1 MNPEKIERN
10 FKNYFPSPF
19 SLAILLSLLT
29 FLLALLFME
38 DEPGQNKIIALSN
51 YWYEGLWDKGA
62 GGLYFAFQMMLIL
75 VLGHTLALSKPFNTL
90 IQKLLLFCTN
100 RVNAVVVLS
109 SSTILLG
116 YLNWG
121 LALIF
126 GALFARKIGEYF
138 QHKEKSINYALLGAC
153 GYLGLLVWHGGFSGS
168 APTKVMEADYLK
180 AIGFESLSIPIET
193 TLFSPL
199 NIFVCILL
207 LLLIP
212 LVMGFISKRNA
223 GQIPQLSTRE
233 KEETNSSTILR
244 LGLAEKFEFKSWIS
258 KSLGVLILLVALQQ
272 AITYEGKS
280 SMGFIQPNYIN
291 FCMLGLAL
299 IFHQNLNSFLKAI
312 DDAIGGASGILIQFP
327 LYFGILGILK
337 GSGLIFMFTEFIITF
352 ASADSL
358 PFFTFISAGIVNFF
372 VPSGGGQ
379 WAIQGPI
386 IIESAQQLNA
396 DLPKTVMA
404 MAYGDELTNMLQPFW
419 ALPLLAVTK
428 LKAYQI
434 LPFTFILFCIATL
447 IFMSGLLLF

>member
-19 SLAILLSLLT
+19 SLALLLTLLT
-29 FLLALLFME
+29 FVLAYIFMDNSAEENKLL
-38 DEPGQNKIIALSN
+38 ALSN
-51 YWYEGLWDKGA
+51 YWYQGLWDKSA

-75 VLGHTLALSKPFNTL
+75 VLGHALALSQPFNKL
-90 IQKLLLFCTN
+90 IQKLLLLCTN

-116 YLNWG
+116 YFNWG

-138 QHKEKSINYALLGAC
+138 QQKKQAINYALLGAC

-168 APTKVMEADYLK
+168 APTKVMEGDYLS
-180 AIGFESLSIPIET
+180 ALGFNGLSIPVES
-193 TLFSPL
+193 TLFSSL
-199 NIFVCILL
+199 NLFVCL
-207 LLLIP
+207 LLLIFIP
-212 LVMGFISKRNA
+212 MIMGFISKRNS
-223 GQIPQLSTRE
+223 GSIPQLNKSRTTTE
-233 KEETNSSTILR
+233 PKSIQK
-244 LGLAEKFEFKSWIS
+244 LGIAEKFEHRVWIS
-258 KSLGVLILLVALQQ
+258 KALGILFLIVALQQ
-272 AITYEGKS
+272 ALSYSGKS
-280 SMGFIQPNYIN
+280 SLGFIQPNYIN

-299 IFHQNLNSFLKAI
+299 LFHQNLNSFLKAI
-312 DDAIGGASGILIQFP
+312 DEAIRGASGILIQFP

-352 ASADSL
+352 ASAETL

-434 LPFTFILFCIATL
+434 LPFTFILFCIATVVFL
-447 IFMSGLLLF
+447 AGLLLF

>member
-19 SLAILLSLLT
+19 SLAILLTLLT
-29 FLLALLFME
+29 FVLAFIFMDNTAGE
-38 DEPGQNKIIALSN
+38 NKLIVLSN

-75 VLGHTLALSKPFNTL
+75 VLGHTLALSHPFNTL
-90 IQKLLLFCTN
+90 IQKLLILCTN

-116 YLNWG
+116 YFNWG

-126 GALFARKIGEYF
+126 GALFARKIGEFF
-138 QHKEKSINYALLGAC
+138 QQKQQAINYPLLGAC

-168 APTKVMEADYLK
+168 APTKVMEDDYLS
-180 AIGFESLSIPIET
+180 ALGFEGLSIPIEN

-199 NIFVCILL
+199 NIFVCVLL
-207 LLLIP
+207 VCVIP
-212 LVMGFISKRNA
+212 VIMGIISKRRKGEVPVLNNMVKA
-223 GQIPQLSTRE
+223 RHQRKISH
-233 KEETNSSTILR
+233 
-244 LGLAEKFEFKSWIS
+244 LGIAELFEHRTWIS
-258 KSLGVLILLVALQQ
+258 KLLGGLFLIVALQQ
-272 AITYEGKS
+272 ALTYEGKS
-280 SMGFIQPNYIN
+280 SFGFIQPNYIN

-299 IFHQNLNSFLKAI
+299 LFHKNLNSFLSAVDEAI
-312 DDAIGGASGILIQFP
+312 VGASGILIQFP

-352 ASADSL
+352 ASSETL

-434 LPFTFILFCIATL
+434 LPFTFILFCLAVVIFTL
-447 IFMSGLLLF
+447 GLLLF